1 MKKEDQLK
9 LTSSLQSI
17 LKKIEE
23 LHETIQ
29 VINKRT
35 DYDND
40 DEEMDDD
47 ELLCNLIDYLVEAEE
62 TIESAICRVEPFH
75 FVENNKQIIT
85 FEEKFLENWK
95 HYLNVGWPNIEKCF
109 NTTIR
114 DISNVINDD
123 LTFTKVDYD
132 VDMLKKHVEDNFD
145 KKSCSFNL

>member
-62 TIESAICRVEPFH
+62 TIESAICRVEPFY
-75 FVENNKQIIT
+75 FVEN
-85 FEEKFLENWK
+85 
-95 HYLNVGWPNIEKCF
+95 
-109 NTTIR
+109 
-114 DISNVINDD
+114 
-123 LTFTKVDYD
+123 
-132 VDMLKKHVEDNFD
+132 
-145 KKSCSFNL
+145 